1 MSFDRLFLVFAC
13 LALSI
18 LSSPAKAAVV
28 SLQPVTAQAWN
39 EYLDSVRTQI
49 DQRLTPGRPFL
60 RIEETPSQR
69 EKIKS
74 GEIVVLPAIPGVPK
88 RVPSGLIHD
97 WVGATFIPNV
107 AIDDVLSVLRDYGKY
122 KIFFR
127 PNVID
132 SKPIVRDKS
141 DDRFSMVLM
150 NRTFF
155 KKIALDSDYQAS
167 YIRVDE
173 HRMYSISRT
182 TRIREIA
189 DYGAPSQHL
198 LPEDQGTGLIWR
210 LFSISRFEER
220 DGGLYLEI
228 EAIALSRDIPGPIRF
243 FAEPIV
249 RRVSRD
255 SLVTTLKQTEAAVHS
270 AKTPSPAP

>member
-1 MSFDRLFLVFAC
+1 MSFGRPLLMFLC
-13 LALSI
+13 LALPI
-18 LSSPAKAAVV
+18 FPPPAKAAVV
-28 SLQPVTAQAWN
+28 NLQPETEQAWN
-39 EYLDSVRTQI
+39 EYLAGIRTQI

-60 RIEETPSQR
+60 RIEE
-69 EKIKS
+69 KLKS

-88 RVPSGLIHD
+88 RVPAGLIHD

-107 AIDDVLSVLRDYGKY
+107 AIDDVLPVLRDYSKY

-132 SKPIVRDKS
+132 SKTILTDES
-141 DDRFSMVLM
+141 GDRFSMVLM

-173 HRMYSISRT
+173 HRMYSISHT

-220 DGGLYLEI
+220 DGGLHLEI

-255 SLVTTLKQTEAAVHS
+255 SLVTTLKQTEAAIH
-270 AKTPSPAP
+270 PAP